1 MAYRPSW
8 QGHLKLSLV
17 TCPVALYI
25 ATNSGSDVHFHLINP
40 ATNDRI
46 KMITTDP
53 DSGPVERSELVKGYE
68 ISKGEYVI
76 LTDEEIKS
84 VRLESTRTI
93 DIERFVP
100 ESEIDRIYWDNPY
113 FLAPDGE
120 MAQEA
125 FNVIR
130 AAMEKSGQIA
140 LGRIVIATRERLPAL
155 EPRGKGILAYTI
167 RSDAEVRK
175 PDEIFASITDA
186 EPDPEMI
193 SIAEKI
199 IDQRE
204 GPFDPSQFVDRYEE
218 ALKKLITDKQ
228 KGRKVTAVE
237 EGEPTNVVDLMAA
250 LRASLAGKDKGE
262 RKPARKPKPAAK
274 KPTKPRARQASWGS
288 VGPAGFAVG
297 IPRSD
302 HGCGGFFARLHIA
315 LLRGRPRRVE
325 FLLLTTQIG
334 LFPLASI
341 VELGQRR
348 LRGIKP
354 GAIGRRPSDGF
365 RLRLRRFWRR
375 PFQGGH
381 GRRQIR
387 DLRQAGRLERE
398 GIVRSHGAPQQSPR
412 MLQGGGNR
420 RLVRCDPCV
429 SRRKQISV
437 RSPRAQRRR
446 LARRGHDGVEEA
458 EQCLENLQLSGR
470 LLRQDPKAP
479 FEACR
484 CRQSPRLGAPYL
496 DLDRVASGRCRDT
509 TPEPIPDDSSSYTR
523 GDATRSSPRPLLG
536 KADLA
541 IEDETSAPGAAR
553 RHRDHRQ

>member
-17 TCPVALYI
+17 TCPVALYT
-25 ATNSGSDVHFHLINP
+25 ATNSGGDVHFHLINP
-40 ATNDRI
+40 ATNNRI

-140 LGRIVIATRERLPAL
+140 LGRIVIATRERILAL

-274 KPTKPRARQASWGS
+274 KPRKPRARQAS
-288 VGPAGFAVG
+288 
-297 IPRSD
+297 
-302 HGCGGFFARLHIA
+302 
-315 LLRGRPRRVE
+315 
-325 FLLLTTQIG
+325 
-334 LFPLASI
+334 
-341 VELGQRR
+341 
-348 LRGIKP
+348 
-354 GAIGRRPSDGF
+354 
-365 RLRLRRFWRR
+365 
-375 PFQGGH
+375 
-381 GRRQIR
+381 
-387 DLRQAGRLERE
+387 
-398 GIVRSHGAPQQSPR
+398 
-412 MLQGGGNR
+412 
-420 RLVRCDPCV
+420 
-429 SRRKQISV
+429 
-437 RSPRAQRRR
+437 
-446 LARRGHDGVEEA
+446 
-458 EQCLENLQLSGR
+458 
-470 LLRQDPKAP
+470 
-479 FEACR
+479 
-484 CRQSPRLGAPYL
+484 
-496 DLDRVASGRCRDT
+496 
-509 TPEPIPDDSSSYTR
+509 
-523 GDATRSSPRPLLG
+523 
-536 KADLA
+536 
-541 IEDETSAPGAAR
+541 
-553 RHRDHRQ
+553 